1 MRSAVLLTVLL
12 LGSTTLAQS
21 SLNIVQS
28 AASIPGFTT
37 LSAQLKAAGLVE
49 TLSGPGPFTVL
60 APTDEAFAK
69 LPPAALAALAQ
80 DPAALKAVILRH
92 AVAGSFPVSVATQ
105 RELKR
110 SLI

>member
-1 MRSAVLLTVLL
+1 MMRNVVLLTALV
-12 LGSTTLAQS
+12 GCTLAQS

-28 AASIPGFTT
+28 AGSIPGFAT

-69 LPPAALAALAQ
+69 LPPAALAGLAK

-92 AVAGSFPVSVATQ
+92 AIAGSISVSVGTQ
-105 RELKR
+105 GESKKSTL
-110 SLI
+110 

>member
-12 LGSTTLAQS
+12 LGCTCTLAQS

-28 AASIPGFTT
+28 AASIPGFAT

-105 RELKR
+105 SELKR
-110 SLI
+110 S